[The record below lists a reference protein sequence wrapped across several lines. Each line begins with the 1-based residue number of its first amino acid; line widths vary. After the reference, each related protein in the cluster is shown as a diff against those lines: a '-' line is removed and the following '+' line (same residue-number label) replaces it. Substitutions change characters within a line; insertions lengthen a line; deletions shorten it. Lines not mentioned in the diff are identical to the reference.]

1 MSSAPV
7 AVVGMSG
14 GVDSSVTAA
23 LAREAGFQVIGVML
37 QMKAPG
43 ESRDAD
49 EKAFLSVAESLGIE
63 AHILPCP
70 EFESEVICRC
80 ANIYA
85 SGRTPNPCCECN
97 VKVKFKKLFD
107 FASSFPGATVWTGHY
122 AKIENGVLMRG
133 SDRNKDQSYFLY
145 RLPEKWLHSI
155 KFPLGAMSKP
165 EVRRFA
171 ENLALPVASRPDS
184 QDICFEVP
192 GESCGETLRRRAGL
206 PEKIGY
212 FLYNGKIVGSHR
224 GVGNFTIGQRSKLGV
239 ALGVPAYISKID
251 ASSGNIFLETDR
263 SRLETKEFFLTDTVF
278 RGNSIPE
285 EGEIQIRYRSCPVK
299 ATFSAVEKNKV
310 LVTPDQM
317 LTAVTP
323 GQAGVVY
330 SGDTL
335 LGGGVIELPGE
346 SVV

>member
-1 MSSAPV
+1 MSLPV

-23 LAREAGFQVIGVML
+23 WAREQGFRVIGVML
-37 QMKAPG
+37 QMKSPG

-49 EKAFLSVAESLGIE
+49 EAAFFSVADALGIE

-70 EFESEVICRC
+70 EFDTLVIKRC
-80 ANIYA
+80 ADIYG

-97 VKVKFKKLFD
+97 VNVKFKRLFE
-107 FASSFPGATVWTGHY
+107 FAASFPGATVWTGHY

-133 SDRNKDQSYFLY
+133 CDRNKDQSYFLY
-145 RLPEKWLHSI
+145 RLPEKWLDSI
-155 KFPLGAMSKP
+155 RFPLGSLTKS
-165 EVRRFA
+165 EVRLRA
-171 ENLALPVASRPDS
+171 EKLALPVASRPDS

-212 FLYNGKIVGSHR
+212 FLYHGKIVGSHR
-224 GVGNFTIGQRSKLGV
+224 GVGNYTIGQRSKLGV

-251 ASSGNIFLETDR
+251 AQSGNITLETDR
-263 SRLETKEFFLTDTVF
+263 RQLETNEFFLTDTVF
-278 RGNSIPE
+278 GKNPLPE
-285 EGEIQIRYRSCPVK
+285 QGEIQIRYRSKPVH
-299 ATFSAVEKNKV
+299 ATFSRVDNNMIRVVA
-310 LVTPDQM
+310 DQE
-317 LTAVTP
+317 LLAVTP
-323 GQAGVVY
+323 GQAGVIY

-335 LGGGVIELPGE
+335 IGGGVIDLPGK
-346 SVV
+346 